1 MSERN
6 RISLNLVKVTD
17 MTETKRKPPA
27 AGKGRPKGSTNK
39 LKGELKDMIRT
50 ALDESGGVEY
60 LVTQA
65 HTNPNA
71 FLSLVGKI
79 IPKDIKHEVTGGK
92 DPIKVDLTALS
103 TTALQELMKLHVDSA
118 AVHPDA
124 D

>member
-1 MSERN
+1 M
-6 RISLNLVKVTD
+6 V
-17 MTETKRKPPA
+17 
-27 AGKGRPKGSTNK
+27 AGPGRPKGLQNK
-39 LKGELKDMIRT
+39 LTLEVKDMIRQ
-50 ALDESGGVEY
+50 ALDGAGGVTY
-60 LVTQA
+60 LEKQA
-65 HTNPNA
+65 TDNPNA